1 MSNFKED
8 LRKVK
13 AFVFDVDGVFTD
25 GVMYCMGDGEQVRAT
40 NAKDGFA
47 VRFAMDQ
54 GYPLGIIS
62 AGANNGGLVKRLE
75 FLGIKDLYIG
85 SFNKTDSLE
94 NFCNKH
100 NVDKADVLYMGDD
113 LPDYPVLKQVGVPT
127 CPGDAAVEIKQI
139 SKYISNIDGGKG
151 CVRDVIEQVL
161 RAQGKWVN
169 LDDDS
174 TMHMKFKRKK

>member
-13 AFVFDVDGVFTD
+13 AFVFDIDGVFTD
-25 GVMYCMGDGEQVRAT
+25 SKLYCMADGEQVRAM

-47 VRFAMDQ
+47 VRFAQKM
-54 GYPLGIIS
+54 GFPIGIIS
-62 AGANNGGLVKRLE
+62 AGQFNTGVIKRLE
-75 FLGIKDLYIG
+75 YLDIKDMYMG
-85 SFNKTDSLE
+85 SFKKTDSMD
-94 NFCNKH
+94 NFCAKYKLDLDNI
-100 NVDKADVLYMGDD
+100 LYMGDD
-113 LPDYPVLKQVGVPT
+113 IPDYPVLKMVGVPT

-169 LDDDS
+169 LNDEKPDIL
-174 TMHMKFKRKK
+174 

>member
-25 GVMYCMGDGEQVRAT
+25 SMLYCLADGQQVRAM

-47 VRFAMDQ
+47 VRFAQKQ
-54 GYPLGIIS
+54 GFPIGIIS
-62 AGANNGGLVKRLE
+62 AGQNNEGTIKRLE
-75 FLGIKDLYIG
+75 YLDIEDLYMG
-85 SFNKTDSLE
+85 SFKKTESLQHFAE
-94 NFCNKH
+94 KYGLSTDH
-100 NVDKADVLYMGDD
+100 ILYMGDD
-113 LPDYPVLKQVGVPT
+113 IPDYPVLKMVGVPT
-127 CPGDAAVEIKQI
+127 CPGDAAIEIKQI

-161 RAQGKWVN
+161 RAQGKWVD
-169 LDDDS
+169 LS
-174 TMHMKFKRKK
+174 TDKPDIL